1 MEAVPS
7 IKAGVLSRKEEME
20 GEDMDIF
27 SKVVLQQTIPEGFH
41 ARPFLCDERGNDND
55 GGRFRAVNLPDF
67 FDDGHVSLKSRPSQA
82 FLYSQIVDSR
92 IGR

>member
-7 IKAGVLSRKEEME
+7 IKAGVFSRKEEMK

-27 SKVVLQQTIPEGFH
+27 SKIVLQQTIPEGFH
-41 ARPFLCDERGNDND
+41 ARPFLCDERGNEND

-67 FDDGHVSLKSRPSQA
+67 LTIATFP
-82 FLYSQIVDSR
+82 
-92 IGR
+92 